1 MGKQVA
7 ARFKWG
13 CSSVGRAPALQAGGQ
28 EFESLHLHWTRK
40 CSSLYLENRILK
52 NQKSN
57 IQIERSERRDKTSED
72 DRNVVDERS
81 SKQQRYRDISVLYVK
96 RKETLWRHK
105 GKSEGSHEEVTRTL
119 QRNARAMRKAK
130 CLHNRLTNAASTQNK
145 ILRRD
150 CNAMQSGLFNTR
162 MVKHKERRVD
172 ALALRADER
181 RDKLRK
187 ASGSCK

>member
-1 MGKQVA
+1 MTAEKCRELLLAVIKGFRELSNLMTGKTV
-7 ARFKWG
+7 R
-13 CSSVGRAPALQAGGQ
+13 GQ
-28 EFESLHLHWTRK
+28 QWQPG
-40 CSSLYLENRILK
+40 SLYLENRILK

-105 GKSEGSHEEVTRTL
+105 GKSEGSHEEVTETL
-119 QRNARAMRKAK
+119 Q
-130 CLHNRLTNAASTQNK
+130 Q
-145 ILRRD
+145 RD
-150 CNAMQSGLFNTR
+150 CNAMQSGLFQTR

>member
-1 MGKQVA
+1 MTAEKCRELLLAVIKGFRELSNLMTGKTV
-7 ARFKWG
+7 R
-13 CSSVGRAPALQAGGQ
+13 GQ
-28 EFESLHLHWTRK
+28 QWQPG
-40 CSSLYLENRILK
+40 SLYLENRILK

-105 GKSEGSHEEVTRTL
+105 EESEGSHEEVTRTL
-119 QRNARAMRKAK
+119 QRNARAMRKAM
-130 CLHNRLTNAASTQNK
+130 CLHNRLTNAASTQNN

-150 CNAMQSGLFNTR
+150 CNAMQSGLF
-162 MVKHKERRVD
+162 
-172 ALALRADER
+172 
-181 RDKLRK
+181 
-187 ASGSCK
+187 

>member
-1 MGKQVA
+1 M
-7 ARFKWG
+7 
-13 CSSVGRAPALQAGGQ
+13 
-28 EFESLHLHWTRK
+28 
-40 CSSLYLENRILK
+40 YLENRILK

-105 GKSEGSHEEVTRTL
+105 EESEGSHEEVTRTL
-119 QRNARAMRKAK
+119 QRNARAMRKAM
-130 CLHNRLTNAASTQNK
+130 CLHNRLTNAASTQNN

-150 CNAMQSGLFNTR
+150 CNAMQSGLFYTR